1 MIDYYAAIKNL
12 KIILLK
18 KKRLPYTHSLNLSIN
33 NLPHAI

>member
-18 KKRLPYTHSLNLSIN
+18 KKKKTPIYPSSKFKH
-33 NLPHAI
+33 